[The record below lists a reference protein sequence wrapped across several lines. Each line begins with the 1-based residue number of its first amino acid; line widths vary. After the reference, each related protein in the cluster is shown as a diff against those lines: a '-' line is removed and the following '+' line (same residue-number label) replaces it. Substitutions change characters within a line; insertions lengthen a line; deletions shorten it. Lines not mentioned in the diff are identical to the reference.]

1 MRVVQVKRVTIILTA
16 SRDMHPQVYQA
27 FEKICRE
34 RNAGGAVLEVGA
46 IASGKTLLAMECLAK
61 APEKVGINLKPQ
73 SPYADFQIVEGN
85 ANAMS
90 MFPDE
95 RFDTVLSNA
104 TLEHDRHFWKTIA
117 EIHRVTKPGGL
128 IVIGVPGYTGLFDP
142 LLRRLRGRRKRR
154 GWLFDST
161 LTFRVH
167 NAPGDFYRFSE
178 QAVAEVFLDG
188 LRNVQVESIMVPP
201 RIIGSGVKP

>member
-1 MRVVQVKRVTIILTA
+1 
-16 SRDMHPQVYQA
+16 MHPRVYQA
-27 FEKICRE
+27 FEKICGDRK
-34 RNAGGAVLEVGA
+34 AGGAVLEVGA
-46 IASGKTLLAMECLAK
+46 IASSRALLAMKCLAG
-61 APEKVGINLKPQ
+61 AREKFGINLKAQ
-73 SPYADFQIVEGN
+73 APYSEFQMVEGN
-85 ANAMS
+85 ANDMS
-90 MFPDE
+90 MFPDA

-104 TLEHDRHFWKTIA
+104 TLEHDRHFWKTIS

-128 IVIGVPGYTGLFDP
+128 IVIGVPGYTELFDR

-167 NAPGDFYRFSE
+167 KAPGDFYRFSE

-188 LRNVQVESIMVPP
+188 LQDVRVEPVMVPP
-201 RIIGSGVKP
+201 RIIGSGIKP